1 MSLRMVVLVICVT
14 ENGSIGRWRVR
25 IHLGAK
31 NLSIHLDEM
40 TSSRH
45 IVSNT
50 RYKTKLFIVISNYL
64 WFLLSEEFLFP
75 KGSIQ
80 DNNVLNSST
89 HVKGMI
95 AENRCILEKTLCW

>member
-45 IVSNT
+45 MVSNT
-50 RYKTKLFIVISNYL
+50 RYKTMLLLFFFVFFIYF
-64 WFLLSEEFLFP
+64 FLLSL
-75 KGSIQ
+75 S
-80 DNNVLNSST
+80 NYYL
-89 HVKGMI
+89 
-95 AENRCILEKTLCW
+95 KTEIRHIPLWIIEAL